1 MTHSLP
7 LRRPALLL
15 LLLFV
20 SAHALGAATAQA
32 QPTTVLL
39 VRHAEKANKSADTPL
54 KEPKGFLRARALAN
68 AVGEFGISAVVASEF
83 LRTQQTVA
91 ATASHLGLEESVI
104 QMTDPQAIADEILSH
119 YRGRTVLV
127 VGHSDTVP
135 QIIEALGGPSLCPNR
150 GGVLVKGEC
159 RIRDKEYDN
168 LYILRVP
175 ESGPAGFM
183 ATRYGEPSGR

>member
-1 MTHSLP
+1 MKPAMTHTLLS
-7 LRRPALLL
+7 LRRPAVVLALLL
-15 LLLFV
+15 AGV
-20 SAHALGAATAQA
+20 AAQA
-32 QPTTVLL
+32 QPTTVIL
-39 VRHAEKANKSADTPL
+39 VRHAEKANKSAATPL

-91 ATASHLGLEESVI
+91 ATASHLGLEESVV
-104 QMTDPQAIADEILSH
+104 QLTDPQAIADEILGR

-127 VGHSDTVP
+127 AGHSNTVP
-135 QIIEALGGPSLCPNR
+135 QMIEALGGPSLCPNR

-159 RIRDKEYDN
+159 RIPDREYDN
-168 LYILRVP
+168 LYVVRIF

>member
-1 MTHSLP
+1 MTHESLLP
-7 LRRPALLL
+7 LRRLAV
-15 LLLFV
+15 LLFLV
-20 SAHALGAATAQA
+20 LAGSAALA
-32 QPTTVLL
+32 QPTTVIL

-68 AVGEFGISAVVASEF
+68 AVGEFGISAVIASEF

-91 ATASHLGLEESVI
+91 ATASHLGLDDVVI
-104 QMTDPQAIADEILSH
+104 QITEPQAVADEILTR

-127 VGHSDTVP
+127 AGHSNTVP
-135 QIIEALGGPSLCPNR
+135 QIIVALGGPALCPGR
-150 GGVLVKGEC
+150 GGVLVKDEC

-168 LYILRVP
+168 LYVLRIP

-183 ATRYGEPSGR
+183 ATRYGEPTGR